1 MSPTA
6 LSALPQHMAGP
17 LSSEELLLHAGSGS
31 HVSLLTSHIPT
42 SLGTFVPFL
51 QCRKLRFREATP
63 QEGLTSGL
71 PGSSLLGPGSQ
82 RRAPS
87 SGETWLKAQPPSL
100 IITTARLRKPWPLPK
115 PSKGPGAGAGPHLH
129 PCKPVSLTPARA
141 GSAPASVPREPEVCS
156 SPTAT
161 SHGVT

>member
-1 MSPTA
+1 MP
-6 LSALPQHMAGP
+6 GP

-31 HVSLLTSHIPT
+31 HVSLLKSHIPT
-42 SLGTFVPFL
+42 RLGTFVPFL
-51 QCRKLRFREATP
+51 QCRKLRFREPTQ

-71 PGSSLLGPGSQ
+71 PGSPCWGLGPRGGPPALGRLGSKHN
-82 RRAPS
+82 PH
-87 SGETWLKAQPPSL
+87 LSL
-100 IITTARLRKPWPLPK
+100 TTAHLRKPWPLPK
-115 PSKGPGAGAGPHLH
+115 PSKGPGAGAGLHLH

-141 GSAPASVPREPEVCS
+141 GSAPASVPREPEICS